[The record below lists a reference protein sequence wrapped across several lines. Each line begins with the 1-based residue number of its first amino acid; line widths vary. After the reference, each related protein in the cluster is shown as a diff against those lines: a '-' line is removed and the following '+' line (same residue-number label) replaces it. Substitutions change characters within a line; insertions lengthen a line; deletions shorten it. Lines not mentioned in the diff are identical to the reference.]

1 MAAPA
6 GEDAW
11 RCRGCGDQVAPS
23 QRLYRTVNEAWHSSC
38 FRCSECQDSLT
49 NWYYEKDGK
58 LYCHKDYWGKFGEF
72 CHGCSLLMTG
82 PVMVAGEFR
91 YHPECFACMSCKVII
106 EDGDAYALVQHA
118 TLYCGKCH
126 NEVVLAPM
134 FERLSTESL
143 QDQLPYS
150 VTHISMPATT
160 EGRRGFSVSVE
171 SACSNY
177 ATTVQVKEVNRMH
190 ISPNNRNAIHP
201 GDRILEINGTP
212 VRTLRVEE
220 VEDAITQTSQT
231 LQLLIEHDPISQR
244 LERLDARLSPHL
256 QNARHSHTLSTLD
269 TKENLEGTLRRR
281 SLRRSN
287 SISKS
292 PGPSSPKE
300 PLLLSRDISRSES
313 LRCSSS
319 YSQQIFRPCDLI
331 HGEVLG
337 KGFFGQ
343 AIKVPIGLSA
353 GHAAEN
359 TQASGS
365 CLPDEQSWG
374 LTYLSFS
381 PPPLLR
387 AGRGVQVTH
396 KATGKVMVMKELIRC
411 DEETQKTFLTEVK
424 VMRSLDH
431 PNVLK
436 FIGVLYK
443 DKRLN
448 LLTEYIEGGTL
459 KDFLR
464 GVDPLPWQQKVRFA
478 KGIAS
483 GMAYLHSMCII
494 HRDLNSHN
502 CLIKLDRTVVVADFG
517 LSRLI
522 VEERKRPPVEKATTK
537 KRTLRKNDRKK
548 RYTVVGNPYWMAP
561 EMLNGKSYDETVDV
575 FSFGIVLCEIIGQV
589 YADPDCLPRT
599 LDFGLN
605 VKLFWEKF
613 VPTDCPP
620 AFFPLA
626 AICCKLEPES
636 RPTFSKLEDS
646 FEALSLYL
654 GELGIPLPAEL
665 EELDHTVSTQYG
677 LARDSPP

>member
-1 MAAPA
+1 MGSYLSAPA
-6 GEDAW
+6 YF
-11 RCRGCGDQVAPS
+11 APKDP
-23 QRLYRTVNEAWHSSC
+23 
-38 FRCSECQDSLT
+38 FRCSECQDPLT

-58 LYCHKDYWGKFGEF
+58 LYCHKDYWGKFGES

-82 PVMVAGEFR
+82 PVMVAGEYK

-106 EDGDAYALVQHA
+106 EDGDTYALVQHS

-126 NEVVLAPM
+126 NQIVLTPM
-134 FERLSTESL
+134 IEKHSTESL
-143 QDQLPYS
+143 REQLPY
-150 VTHISMPATT
+150 TLTLISMPAATD
-160 EGRRGFSVSVE
+160 GKRGFSVSVE
-171 SACSNY
+171 GGCSSY
-177 ATTVQVKEVNRMH
+177 ATGVQVKEVNRMH
-190 ISPNNRNAIHP
+190 ISPDVRNAIHP
-201 GDRILEINGTP
+201 ADRILEINGAP
-212 VRTLRVEE
+212 IRTLQVEE
-220 VEDAITQTSQT
+220 VEDLIRKTSQT
-231 LQLLIEHDPISQR
+231 LQLLIEHDPVSQR
-244 LERLDARLSPHL
+244 LDRLRLDSRLPTHIKPPISPRSLSP
-256 QNARHSHTLSTLD
+256 LD
-269 TKENLEGTLRRR
+269 IKENLEGTLRRR

-313 LRCSSS
+313 LRSSS
-319 YSQQIFRPCDLI
+319 SCSQQIFRPCDLI

-343 AIKVPIGLSA
+343 AIKV
-353 GHAAEN
+353 
-359 TQASGS
+359 
-365 CLPDEQSWG
+365 
-374 LTYLSFS
+374 
-381 PPPLLR
+381 
-387 AGRGVQVTH
+387 TH
-396 KATGKVMVMKELIRC
+396 RATGKVMVMKELIRC

-443 DKRLN
+443 DKKLN

-464 GVDPLPWQQKVRFA
+464 NADPFPWQQKVSFA

-502 CLIKLDRTVVVADFG
+502 CLIKLDKTVVVADFG

-522 VEERKRPPVEKATTK
+522 VEERKKPTLEKPSAK
-537 KRTLRKNDRKK
+537 KRTLRKSDRKK

-561 EMLNGKSYDETVDV
+561 EMLNGQSYDETVDI

-613 VPTDCPP
+613 VPADCPP

-626 AICCKLEPES
+626 AICCRLEPES
-636 RPTFSKLEDS
+636 RPPFSKLEDS

-654 GELGIPLPAEL
+654 GELAIPLPSEL
-665 EELDHTVSTQYG
+665 EELDHNVSVQYG
-677 LARDSPP
+677 LNRDKLPENTT

>member
-1 MAAPA
+1 MCGRGLETWWRRGGALAARRTEGSEPGRVMEGPP
-6 GEDAW
+6 GEEVW
-11 RCRGCGDQVAPS
+11 RCLGCGDSIPAG

-38 FRCSECQDSLT
+38 FRCSECQDPLT

-58 LYCHKDYWGKFGEF
+58 LYCHKDYWGKFGES
-72 CHGCSLLMTG
+72 CYGCSLLMTG
-82 PVMVAGEFR
+82 PVMVAGEYK

-106 EDGDAYALVQHA
+106 EDGDTYALVQHS

-126 NEVVLAPM
+126 NQIVLTPM
-134 FERLSTESL
+134 IETLSTESL
-143 QDQLPYS
+143 REQLPY
-150 VTHISMPATT
+150 TLTLISMPAATDGKRGISVAV
-160 EGRRGFSVSVE
+160 EGG
-171 SACSNY
+171 CSSY
-177 ATTVQVKEVNRMH
+177 ATSVQVKEVNRRH
-190 ISPNNRNAIHP
+190 ISPDVQNAIHS
-201 GDRILEINGTP
+201 GDRILEINGVP
-212 VRTLRVEE
+212 IRTLQVEE
-220 VEDAITQTSQT
+220 VEDLIRRTSQT
-231 LQLLIEHDPISQR
+231 LQLLIEHDPVSQR
-244 LERLDARLSPHL
+244 LDRLRLDSRLPTHVNTTTTTS
-256 QNARHSHTLSTLD
+256 RSISSLD
-269 TKENLEGTLRRR
+269 IKGNLEGTLNRR

-300 PLLLSRDISRSES
+300 PLILNRDISRSES
-313 LRCSSS
+313 LRSSSS
-319 YSQQIFRPCDLI
+319 YSQQIFRPCDLT

-343 AIKVPIGLSA
+343 AIK
-353 GHAAEN
+353 
-359 TQASGS
+359 
-365 CLPDEQSWG
+365 
-374 LTYLSFS
+374 
-381 PPPLLR
+381 
-387 AGRGVQVTH
+387 VTH

-443 DKRLN
+443 DKKLN

-464 GVDPLPWQQKVRFA
+464 NADPFPWQQKVSFA
-478 KGIAS
+478 KGVAS

-502 CLIKLDRTVVVADFG
+502 CLIKLDNTVVVADFG

-522 VEERKRPPVEKATTK
+522 VEERKKPTLEKPSVK
-537 KRTLRKNDRKK
+537 KRTLRKSDRKK

-561 EMLNGKSYDETVDV
+561 EMLNGQSYDETVDI

-613 VPTDCPP
+613 VPADCPP

-626 AICCKLEPES
+626 AICCRLEPES
-636 RPTFSKLEDS
+636 RPPFSKLEDS

-654 GELGIPLPAEL
+654 GELGIPLPSEL
-665 EELDHTVSTQYG
+665 EELDHNVSIQYG
-677 LARDSPP
+677 LSRDKLPEHTT

>member
-11 RCRGCGDQVAPS
+11 RCRGCGDHVAPS

-38 FRCSECQDSLT
+38 FRCSECQESLT

-58 LYCHKDYWGKFGEF
+58 LYCHKDYWRKFGEF

-82 PVMVAGEFR
+82 PVMVAGEFK

-134 FERLSTESL
+134 FERLSTESV

-160 EGRRGFSVSVE
+160 ESRRGFSVSVE

-177 ATTVQVKEVNRMH
+177 ATSVQVKEVNRMH

-220 VEDAITQTSQT
+220 VEDAISQTSQT
-231 LQLLIEHDPISQR
+231 LQLLIEHDPVSQR
-244 LERLDARLSPHL
+244 LDQLRLDARLSPHL
-256 QNARHSHTLSTLD
+256 QNAGHSHTLSTLD
-269 TKENLEGTLRRR
+269 IKENLEGTLRRR

-300 PLLLSRDISRSES
+300 PLLFSRDISRSES

-343 AIKVPIGLSA
+343 AIK
-353 GHAAEN
+353 
-359 TQASGS
+359 
-365 CLPDEQSWG
+365 
-374 LTYLSFS
+374 
-381 PPPLLR
+381 
-387 AGRGVQVTH
+387 VTH

-443 DKRLN
+443 DKKLN

-459 KDFLR
+459 KDFVR
-464 GVDPLPWQQKVRFA
+464 SVDK
-478 KGIAS
+478 
-483 GMAYLHSMCII
+483 
-494 HRDLNSHN
+494 
-502 CLIKLDRTVVVADFG
+502 TVVVADFG

-522 VEERKRPPVEKATTK
+522 VEERKKPPVEKATSK

-599 LDFGLN
+599 LDYGLN

-626 AICCKLEPES
+626 TICCKLEPES
-636 RPTFSKLEDS
+636 RPAFSKLEDS

-665 EELDHTVSTQYG
+665 EELDHTVSVQYG
-677 LARDSPP
+677 LIRDSPP

>member
-1 MAAPA
+1 MD
-6 GEDAW
+6 GVSEEDTW
-11 RCRGCGDQVAPS
+11 KCRGCGDYVPPA
-23 QRLYRTVNEAWHSSC
+23 QRLYRTVSEVWHTSC
-38 FRCSECQDSLT
+38 FRCSECQDPLT

-82 PVMVAGEFR
+82 PAMVAGEYK

-106 EDGDAYALVQHA
+106 EDGDAYALVQHS
-118 TLYCGKCH
+118 TLYW
-126 NEVVLAPM
+126 
-134 FERLSTESL
+134 
-143 QDQLPYS
+143 
-150 VTHISMPATT
+150 
-160 EGRRGFSVSVE
+160 VS
-171 SACSNY
+171 
-177 ATTVQVKEVNRMH
+177 RMH
-190 ISPNNRNAIHP
+190 ISPDIRNAIHP

-220 VEDAITQTSQT
+220 VEDMIGKTSQT
-231 LQLLIEHDPISQR
+231 LQLLIEHDPVFQR
-244 LERLDARLSPHL
+244 LDHLQLDSRLSPHMKPVGVPH
-256 QNARHSHTLSTLD
+256 ARSTLD
-269 TKENLEGTLRRR
+269 VKENLDGTLRRR

-292 PGPSSPKE
+292 PGPCSPKE

-319 YSQQIFRPCDLI
+319 YSQQIFRPCDLT

-343 AIKVPIGLSA
+343 AIK
-353 GHAAEN
+353 
-359 TQASGS
+359 
-365 CLPDEQSWG
+365 
-374 LTYLSFS
+374 
-381 PPPLLR
+381 
-387 AGRGVQVTH
+387 VTH

-443 DKRLN
+443 DRKLN

-464 GVDPLPWQQKVRFA
+464 SVDPFPWQQKVSFA

-502 CLIKLDRTVVVADFG
+502 CLIKLDKTVVVADFG

-522 VEERKRPPVEKATTK
+522 VEERKKPSSEKASTK
-537 KRTLRKNDRKK
+537 KRTLRKSDRKK

-636 RPTFSKLEDS
+636 RPPFSKLEDS

-654 GELGIPLPAEL
+654 GELGIPLPSEL
-665 EELDHTVSTQYG
+665 EELDHDVSVQYG
-677 LARDSPP
+677 LSRDSLS

>member
-1 MAAPA
+1 MAEEA

-11 RCRGCGDQVAPS
+11 RCQGCGDHVAPS

-82 PVMVAGEFR
+82 PVMVAGEFK

-118 TLYCGKCH
+118 TLYW
-126 NEVVLAPM
+126 
-134 FERLSTESL
+134 
-143 QDQLPYS
+143 
-150 VTHISMPATT
+150 
-160 EGRRGFSVSVE
+160 
-171 SACSNY
+171 
-177 ATTVQVKEVNRMH
+177 VNRMH

-220 VEDAITQTSQT
+220 VEDAISQTSQT
-231 LQLLIEHDPISQR
+231 LQLLIEHDPVSQR
-244 LERLDARLSPHL
+244 LDHLRLDARLSPHM
-256 QNARHSHTLSTLD
+256 QNTRHSHTLSTLD

-319 YSQQIFRPCDLI
+319 CSQQIFRPCDLI

-343 AIKVPIGLSA
+343 AIK
-353 GHAAEN
+353 
-359 TQASGS
+359 
-365 CLPDEQSWG
+365 
-374 LTYLSFS
+374 
-381 PPPLLR
+381 
-387 AGRGVQVTH
+387 VTH

-443 DKRLN
+443 DKKLN

-464 GVDPLPWQQKVRFA
+464 SVDPFPWQQKVSFA

-502 CLIKLDRTVVVADFG
+502 CLIKLDKTVVVADFG

-636 RPTFSKLEDS
+636 RPAFSKLEDS

-665 EELDHTVSTQYG
+665 EELDHTVSMQYG
-677 LARDSPP
+677 LTRDSPP

>member
-1 MAAPA
+1 MSALA
-6 GEDAW
+6 GEDVW
-11 RCRGCGDQVAPS
+11 RCPGCGDHIAPS
-23 QRLYRTVNEAWHSSC
+23 QIWYRTVNETWHGSC

-58 LYCHKDYWGKFGEF
+58 LYCPKDYWGKFGEF

-82 PVMVAGEFR
+82 PFMVAGEFK

-134 FERLSTESL
+134 FERLSTESV
-143 QDQLPYS
+143 QEQLPYS
-150 VTHISMPATT
+150 VTLISMPATT

-177 ATTVQVKEVNRMH
+177 ATTVQVKE
-190 ISPNNRNAIHP
+190 
-201 GDRILEINGTP
+201 
-212 VRTLRVEE
+212 
-220 VEDAITQTSQT
+220 
-231 LQLLIEHDPISQR
+231 
-244 LERLDARLSPHL
+244 
-256 QNARHSHTLSTLD
+256 
-269 TKENLEGTLRRR
+269 
-281 SLRRSN
+281 RSN

-300 PLLLSRDISRSES
+300 PLLFSRDISRSES

-343 AIKVPIGLSA
+343 AIK
-353 GHAAEN
+353 
-359 TQASGS
+359 
-365 CLPDEQSWG
+365 
-374 LTYLSFS
+374 
-381 PPPLLR
+381 
-387 AGRGVQVTH
+387 VTH

-443 DKRLN
+443 DKKLN

-464 GVDPLPWQQKVRFA
+464 SMDPFPWQQKVRFA

-502 CLIKLDRTVVVADFG
+502 CLIKLDKTVVVADFG

-522 VEERKRPPVEKATTK
+522 VEERKRPPTEKATTK

-561 EMLNGKSYDETVDV
+561 EMLNGKSYDETVDI

-626 AICCKLEPES
+626 AICCRLEPES
-636 RPTFSKLEDS
+636 RPAFSKLEDS

-665 EELDHTVSTQYG
+665 EELDHTVSMQYG
-677 LARDSPP
+677 LTRDSPP

>member
-1 MAAPA
+1 VAALRLPLVA
-6 GEDAW
+6 VNAW
-11 RCRGCGDQVAPS
+11 RCQGCGDHVAPN
-23 QRLYRTVNEAWHSSC
+23 QRLYRTVSEAWHTSC

-82 PVMVAGEFR
+82 PVMVGLQDLSPLSAPPR
-91 YHPECFACMSCKVII
+91 S
-106 EDGDAYALVQHA
+106 
-118 TLYCGKCH
+118 GKCH

-134 FERLSTESL
+134 FERLSTESV

-177 ATTVQVKEVNRMH
+177 ATTVQVREVNRMH
-190 ISPNNRNAIHP
+190 ISPDNRNAIHP
-201 GDRILEINGTP
+201 GDRILEINGAP

-220 VEDAITQTSQT
+220 VEDAISQTSQT
-231 LQLLIEHDPISQR
+231 LQLLIEHDPVSQR
-244 LERLDARLSPHL
+244 LDQLRLDARLSPCT
-256 QNARHSHTLSTLD
+256 QNDRHAHTLSPLD

-319 YSQQIFRPCDLI
+319 CSQQIFRPCDLI

-343 AIKVPIGLSA
+343 AIK
-353 GHAAEN
+353 
-359 TQASGS
+359 
-365 CLPDEQSWG
+365 
-374 LTYLSFS
+374 
-381 PPPLLR
+381 
-387 AGRGVQVTH
+387 VTH

-443 DKRLN
+443 DKKLN

-464 GVDPLPWQQKVRFA
+464 SVDPFPWQQKVRFA

-502 CLIKLDRTVVVADFG
+502 CLIKLVRQNKRNP
-517 LSRLI
+517 LSRLLSSTLQ
-522 VEERKRPPVEKATTK
+522 ATTK

-626 AICCKLEPES
+626 AICCRLEPES
-636 RPTFSKLEDS
+636 RPAFSKLEDC

-654 GELGIPLPAEL
+654 GELEL
-665 EELDHTVSTQYG
+665 EELDHTVSVQYG
-677 LARDSPP
+677 LIRDSPP

>member
-1 MAAPA
+1 
-6 GEDAW
+6 
-11 RCRGCGDQVAPS
+11 
-23 QRLYRTVNEAWHSSC
+23 
-38 FRCSECQDSLT
+38 
-49 NWYYEKDGK
+49 
-58 LYCHKDYWGKFGEF
+58 
-72 CHGCSLLMTG
+72 
-82 PVMVAGEFR
+82 
-91 YHPECFACMSCKVII
+91 
-106 EDGDAYALVQHA
+106 
-118 TLYCGKCH
+118 
-126 NEVVLAPM
+126 
-134 FERLSTESL
+134 
-143 QDQLPYS
+143 
-150 VTHISMPATT
+150 
-160 EGRRGFSVSVE
+160 
-171 SACSNY
+171 
-177 ATTVQVKEVNRMH
+177 MH

-220 VEDAITQTSQT
+220 VEDAIKQTSQT
-231 LQLLIEHDPISQR
+231 LQLLIEHDPVPQR
-244 LERLDARLSPHL
+244 LDQLRLDARLPPHM
-256 QNARHSHTLSTLD
+256 QSTGHTLMLSTLD
-269 TKENLEGTLRRR
+269 TKENQEGTLRRR

-343 AIKVPIGLSA
+343 AIKV
-353 GHAAEN
+353 
-359 TQASGS
+359 
-365 CLPDEQSWG
+365 
-374 LTYLSFS
+374 
-381 PPPLLR
+381 
-387 AGRGVQVTH
+387 TH

-443 DKRLN
+443 DKKLN

-464 GVDPLPWQQKVRFA
+464 SVDPFPWQQKVRFA
-478 KGIAS
+478 KGISS

-502 CLIKLDRTVVVADFG
+502 CLIKLDKTVVVADFG

-537 KRTLRKNDRKK
+537 KRTLRKSDRKK

-636 RPTFSKLEDS
+636 RPAFSKLEDS
-646 FEALSLYL
+646 FEALSLFL
-654 GELGIPLPAEL
+654 GELAIPLPAEL
-665 EELDHTVSTQYG
+665 EDLDHTVSMEYG
-677 LARDSPP
+677 LTRDSPP